1 MKIISIIKQKT
12 ALNPLE
18 HDYWID
24 ITADPTGGVIK
35 RFKNGKWDQLEV
47 SVEDL
52 KEYLKIT
59 DADAKYQKIL
69 VSNQNIKT
77 VNGQT
82 LLGSGDIVIPKG
94 DTGPQGPQGEIG
106 PAGPQGEKG
115 DTGDV
120 GPQGP
125 AGDTGLQ
132 GPKGENGLSIT
143 AITLTKSAEGVI
155 TGGTAT
161 MSDGSS
167 INITVIKAT

>member
-12 ALNPLE
+12 APNPLE

-24 ITADPTGGVIK
+24 ITSDPTGGVIK
-35 RFKNGKWDQLEV
+35 RFKNGKWDQLEI
-47 SVEDL
+47 STEDLKESL
-52 KEYLKIT
+52 KEYLKIA

-69 VSNQNIKT
+69 VSNENIKT

-94 DTGPQGPQGEIG
+94 D
-106 PAGPQGEKG
+106 KG
-115 DTGDV
+115 DTGA
-120 GPQGP
+120 QGP
-125 AGDTGLQ
+125 AGADGAQ
-132 GPKGENGLSIT
+132 GPKGDAGISVT

-155 TGGTAT
+155 TGGKAT

-167 INITVIKAT
+167 IDITVSEAA

>member
-12 ALNPLE
+12 APNPLE

-35 RFKNGKWDQLEV
+35 RFKKGKWDQLEV

-52 KEYLKIT
+52 KEYLKIA

-77 VNGQT
+77 VNGLT
-82 LLGSGDIVIPKG
+82 LLGSGNIVIPKG
-94 DTGPQGPQGEIG
+94 DTG

-115 DTGDV
+115 DKGDKGDTGA
-120 GPQGP
+120 QGP
-125 AGDTGLQ
+125 AGANGAQ
-132 GPKGENGLSIT
+132 GPKGDAGISVT

-167 INITVIKAT
+167 INITVSEAA

>member
-12 ALNPLE
+12 APNPLE

-35 RFKNGKWDQLEV
+35 RFKNGKWDKIEG
-47 SVEDL
+47 STGDL
-52 KEYLKIT
+52 KEYLKIA

-69 VSNQNIKT
+69 VSNENIKT

-94 DTGPQGPQGEIG
+94 DKGD
-106 PAGPQGEKG
+106 KG
-115 DTGDV
+115 DTGA
-120 GPQGP
+120 QGP
-125 AGDTGLQ
+125 AGADGAQ
-132 GPKGENGLSIT
+132 GPKGDAGISVT

-155 TGGTAT
+155 TGGKAT

-167 INITVIKAT
+167 IDITVSEAA